1 MTWEF
6 SMSGE
11 LKESPERKSREI
23 SSQGD
28 SSVRLKSDLWREIMR
43 WLTPNHIDALGDF
56 MWNCALSIC
65 VLATV
70 FLEAIGVFQGSQNGD
85 LLLIGLGASMAS
97 RLRRASFHR
106 RARPRR

>member
-1 MTWEF
+1 
-6 SMSGE
+6 MSDE
-11 LKESPERKSREI
+11 PKESPERKSREN
-23 SSQGD
+23 SSEGG
-28 SSVRLKSDLWREIMR
+28 SSVRLTSDGELWHELMR

-106 RARPRR
+106 RAPPNR